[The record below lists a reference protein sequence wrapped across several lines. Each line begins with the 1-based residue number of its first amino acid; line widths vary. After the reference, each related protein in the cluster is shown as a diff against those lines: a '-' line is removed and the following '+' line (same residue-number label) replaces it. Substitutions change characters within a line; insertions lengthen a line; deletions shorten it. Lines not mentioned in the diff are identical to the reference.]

1 MRRFAAGL
9 IAALMLAGSPAGAA
23 DDFVEGVR
31 AFQKGDFETAWFRFL
46 GPARKGDVAA
56 QFNLAQLYRQGMGI
70 PADLTI
76 ARHWYEAAA
85 AQGHALAQFSL
96 GVMYEKGDG
105 VTADLVEAKAWYERA
120 AKQNLDLARFAL
132 ERLERGSGAP
142 R

>member
-1 MRRFAAGL
+1 MRRFAACL
-9 IAALMLAGSPAGAA
+9 FAALMLAGSPAGAA

-105 VTADLVEAKAWYERA
+105 VTTDLVEAKAWYERA

-132 ERLERGSGAP
+132 ERIERTPP

>member
-23 DDFVEGVR
+23 DDFVDGIR

-46 GPARKGDVAA
+46 GPARKGDSAA
-56 QFNLAQLYRQGMGI
+56 QFNLAQLYREGLGI
-70 PADLTI
+70 PTDLEI

-85 AQGHALAQFSL
+85 SQGHAMAQFTL

-105 VTADLVEAKAWYERA
+105 VRADLVEAKAWYERA
-120 AKQNLDLARFAL
+120 AKQNLNLARFAL
-132 ERLERGSGAP
+132 ERLERAP

>member
-1 MRRFAAGL
+1 
-9 IAALMLAGSPAGAA
+9 MLGGAPAWAA

-56 QFNLAQLYRQGMGI
+56 QFNLAQLYREGLGI
-70 PADLTI
+70 PLDKRI

-85 AQGHALAQFSL
+85 SQGHAFAQFSL
-96 GVMYEKGDG
+96 GMMYEKGEG
-105 VTADLVEAKAWYERA
+105 VPVDLVEAKAWYERA

-132 ERLERGSGAP
+132 DRLERGGSPP